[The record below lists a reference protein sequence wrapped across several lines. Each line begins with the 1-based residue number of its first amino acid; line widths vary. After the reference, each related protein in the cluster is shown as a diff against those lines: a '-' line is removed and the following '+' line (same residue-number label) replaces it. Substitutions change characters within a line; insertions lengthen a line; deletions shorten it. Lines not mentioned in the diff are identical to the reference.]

1 MPTSITLGELP
12 ITLGRTTTTTSTVW
26 VCLLRRI
33 SVSTTTRHPTTCIG
47 RRPLGRADSRHKIS
61 GSKITLEIT
70 SNGIRTTIISGII
83 KATTNLTHNKT
94 QLLILGGLTMAI
106 TISGGHKQ
114 VSISEAELILQTTG
128 CKITII
134 IKGWT

>member
-12 ITLGRTTTTTSTVW
+12 TTLGRTTTITSTVW
-26 VCLLRRI
+26 VCLLQRI
-33 SVSTTTRHPTTCIG
+33 SVSTTTRLPTTCIG

-83 KATTNLTHNKT
+83 KATTNITHNKT
-94 QLLILGGLTMAI
+94 LLLILGG
-106 TISGGHKQ
+106 
-114 VSISEAELILQTTG
+114 
-128 CKITII
+128 
-134 IKGWT
+134 